1 LVPAPFQEDTLTVPK
16 AFCDQ
21 LQKIR
26 AEKMIGQR
34 NNFFKTNDQKHDPNI
49 NSGSMMQN
57 DEGQNEAQPR

>member
-1 LVPAPFQEDTLTVPK
+1 MPPPFQEDTLTVPR
-16 AFCDQ
+16 AFRDQ

-34 NNFFKTNDQKHDPNI
+34 NNFFKTHDPKHDPNA
-49 NSGSMMQN
+49 NSGSMMLN